1 MAKTGDNALLEAL
14 EGIEVC
20 FKFSPNLCKRITS
33 RDQLV
38 IKRLT
43 QEIDEEI
50 LRMGNDEIKA
60 RARAIDN
67 EIKVRFKILC

>member
-1 MAKTGDNALLEAL
+1 VTD
-14 EGIEVC
+14 
-20 FKFSPNLCKRITS
+20 
-33 RDQLV
+33 LV
-38 IKRLT
+38 ITRLT

-67 EIKVRFKILC
+67 EIKVRLIQDIVLSCCWTDALAN